1 MNKIGWIVVLL
12 LVIMQFIFALE
23 LIELAS
29 LMKRVASID
38 EKTAMM
44 KNEAAAK
51 SLESERIRANYY
63 RMLATNP
70 FNLTEEEVGEIIK
83 NGIKEE

>member
-29 LMKRVASID
+29 LMKRTASID
-38 EKTAMM
+38 EETAMM
-44 KNEAAAK
+44 RNEAAAK

-63 RMLATNP
+63 RTLTTNP

-83 NGIKEE
+83 NGVKEE

>member
-38 EKTAMM
+38 EETAMM

-63 RMLATNP
+63 RMLVTNP